1 LLQVDSRFDRLATTS
16 RSIATRVEL
25 EGGIMNTW
33 VRIAVPLFGLAVAIT
48 ADAVMVGT
56 EAAERTAVAAATAGD
71 RTEKSG
77 GRAKRD
83 A

>member
-1 LLQVDSRFDRLATTS
+1 
-16 RSIATRVEL
+16 
-25 EGGIMNTW
+25 MNTW